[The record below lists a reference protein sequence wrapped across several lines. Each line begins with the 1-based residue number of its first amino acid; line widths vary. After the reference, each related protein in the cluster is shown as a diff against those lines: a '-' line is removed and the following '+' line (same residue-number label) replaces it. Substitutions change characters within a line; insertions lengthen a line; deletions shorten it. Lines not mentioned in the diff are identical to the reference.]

1 LLLQERVRR
10 RKSPVIGPPH
20 RTGSASSHMTG
31 IRSMF
36 LSVSETDSDLH
47 AVCGVNTM
55 HAVKGV
61 GTVDF
66 HLESGGSLK
75 VEKVS
80 HVPKLN

>member
-1 LLLQERVRR
+1 M
-10 RKSPVIGPPH
+10 IGAPH
-20 RTGSASSHMTG
+20 RTGSASSHMT
-31 IRSMF
+31 IMRSMF
-36 LSVSETDSDLH
+36 ISVSETDSDMH
-47 AVCGVNTM
+47 VDSGFNTM

-66 HLESGGSLK
+66 QLESGGSLK